1 MIYIVVITIVAAIDI
16 LAKNYIERYYWNTRD
31 RYIFGGIVCITK
43 SHNKGGFLNLF
54 ENSADIFRKITYTLL
69 IFLTLLFALAF
80 SRKKGAAVKMGLALI
95 LGGALSNESDRLLKG
110 SVTDYFCIELPPV
123 KKIAFNIGD
132 FAIFAG
138 AVLICAGYTKTTQLS
153 SKKS

>member
-1 MIYIVVITIVAAIDI
+1 MVYIVVIALVAVIDI

-31 RYIFGGIVCITK
+31 RYIFGGIACITK

-69 IFLTLLFALAF
+69 IILTVLFALAF
-80 SRKKGAAVKMGLALI
+80 SKKKGAAVKMGLALI
-95 LGGALSNESDRLLKG
+95 LGGALSNESDRLFKG
-110 SVTDYFCIELPPV
+110 SVTDYFSIEIAPV

-138 AVLICAGYTKTTQLS
+138 AMMICAGYI
-153 SKKS
+153 KKRQG